1 MRVIRFDR
9 DLNELKSQVE
19 SLEDLWALQKLIEP
33 KDVVL
38 ATSFRRFKSED
49 KLRPDSG
56 EKKMVHLELE
66 VESMEIAE
74 SANKLRV
81 SGKIL
86 SGNPPEFAQKGAFH
100 TIDLEMQTTFTLRK
114 SEFTAYHRKLI
125 EEAKKKARQVKALIV
140 VMDEKKAL
148 FAMLRNNGVKFSFE
162 LENNASKRDVKQFE
176 AQKKEFFSEL
186 LTAIEAEKSERILVA
201 SPGFAKDEFK
211 KYAADKNP
219 KLEKTFVYDHVSS
232 AEKTAVFELLK
243 RGALET
249 LVKEQKVQAE
259 FEILEKLKASL
270 GKGDGLNC
278 YGVDEVRKALEMR
291 AVDTLMIEDDLLR
304 KDKSLNS
311 LLTLAE
317 NSGVNMVIFNSE
329 DDAGREFSAFKV
341 AALLRYKIE

>member
-1 MRVIRFDR
+1 MKFDR
-9 DLNELKSQVE
+9 DLQELKAQVE

-33 KDVVL
+33 KDIL
-38 ATSFRRFKSED
+38 EGTSFRRFKSED

-56 EKKMVHLELE
+56 EKKMVRLELE
-66 VESMEIAE
+66 VESVEIAE
-74 SANKLRV
+74 SVNKLRV
-81 SGKIL
+81 SGKIIAG
-86 SGNPPEFAQKGAFH
+86 SPPEFAQKGAFH
-100 TIDLEMQTTFTLRK
+100 TIDLEMQTVFKLRK
-114 SEFTAYHRKLI
+114 KEYLPYHRKLI
-125 EEAKKKARQVKALIV
+125 EEAKKKARQVRALIV

-148 FAMLRNNGVKFSFE
+148 MAHLRNNGIKFAFE

-176 AQKKEFFSEL
+176 AQKKEFFQEL
-186 LTAIEAEKSERILVA
+186 LSAIESEKSERILVA

-211 KYAADKNP
+211 RFASEKNP
-219 KLEKTFVYDHVSS
+219 RLEKTFVYDHVSS
-232 AEKTAVFELLK
+232 AEKTAVYELLK

-249 LVKEQKVQAE
+249 LVAEQKVQAE

-291 AVDTLMIEDDLLR
+291 AVDTLLIEDDLLR

-317 NSGVNMVIFNSE
+317 NSGVNTVIFNSE

-341 AALLRYKIE
+341 AALLRYKIY